1 MNTYDFLFIMLL
13 QASLRL
19 LSKLLLPKIPFCL
32 DSSLSSMKV
41 ILKGFCEIRKS
52 S

>member
-19 LSKLLLPKIPFCL
+19 LSKLLLPNIPFRL
-32 DSSLSSMKV
+32 DSFIIRNQSDFEGLCE
-41 ILKGFCEIRKS
+41 ILKFS
-52 S
+52 